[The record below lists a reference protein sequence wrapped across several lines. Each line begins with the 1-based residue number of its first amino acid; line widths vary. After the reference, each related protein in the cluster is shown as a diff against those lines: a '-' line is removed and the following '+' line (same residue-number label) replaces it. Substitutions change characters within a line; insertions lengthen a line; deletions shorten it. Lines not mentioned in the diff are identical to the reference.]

1 MTGYR
6 TLAAKGEA
14 ELVIQRSRFIG
25 RGFPVES
32 EAAALAILA
41 DIRKAHWDASHNC
54 FAYRIG
60 PDGGCARYSDDG
72 EPGGTAGLP
81 MMEVLKSRGL
91 TDLLVVVTRY
101 FGGILLGAG
110 GLVRAYSK
118 SAAAAIQAAGEV
130 EVLSALRYHIT
141 IPYNRYGGLEPL
153 LRERALVEAVD
164 FGQDVQVTALV
175 EAAQAPGFCKAVTEK
190 SDGRCTPALLGEGWL
205 RRPCPPRD

>member
-25 RGFPVES
+25 RAFPVES

-91 TDLLVVVTRY
+91 TDLL
-101 FGGILLGAG
+101 
-110 GLVRAYSK
+110 
-118 SAAAAIQAAGEV
+118 
-130 EVLSALRYHIT
+130 LSLIHI
-141 IPYNRYGGLEPL
+141 
-153 LRERALVEAVD
+153 
-164 FGQDVQVTALV
+164 
-175 EAAQAPGFCKAVTEK
+175 
-190 SDGRCTPALLGEGWL
+190 
-205 RRPCPPRD
+205 